1 MTDLFSQFV
10 FISSCFVAA
19 AAGVNFF
26 VCFRSFQSNIITN
39 FTTNICEKCASSI
52 WCWDSN
58 SRPSERE
65 SLPITTRPGLPPKSV
80 NFLASTSYRIRTSAE
95 FNWSLPS
102 RQNSLTNGT
111 VLYVST
117 STAQCDLQLSLCDG
131 LKRSSLCSE
140 MSRPCVSSLV
150 RYNGFVYLVHK

>member
-26 VCFRSFQSNIITN
+26 RLFSVFSIKYHYN
-39 FTTNICEKCASSI
+39 FYNKYPSSI
-52 WCWDSN
+52 RCLDSN
-58 SRPSERE
+58 PRPSERE

-102 RQNSLTNGT
+102 WQNSLTNGT

-131 LKRSSLCSE
+131 LERSSLCSE